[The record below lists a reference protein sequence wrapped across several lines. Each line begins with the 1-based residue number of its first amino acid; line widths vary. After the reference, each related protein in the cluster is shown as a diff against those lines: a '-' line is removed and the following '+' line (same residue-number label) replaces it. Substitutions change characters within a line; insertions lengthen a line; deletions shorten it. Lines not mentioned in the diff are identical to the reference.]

1 MSFKN
6 DLLCSF
12 QLEESSV
19 FRHEG
24 ERKIRVAEE
33 DEMSVADSIATE
45 VTMETISDH
54 EQDIS
59 DDEDD
64 DGQANKDIDG
74 GVADNGN
81 AAENCDIKLQKD
93 HTDENTDKTKIDMC
107 TCDSA
112 ENSESQ
118 KTETSESAVL
128 SDVDIKIEIDEK
140 RTISENQIDKQSES
154 AKNNQNEEKVV
165 EFPDTEISLQHVKG
179 DK

>member
-1 MSFKN
+1 
-6 DLLCSF
+6 
-12 QLEESSV
+12 
-19 FRHEG
+19 
-24 ERKIRVAEE
+24 
-33 DEMSVADSIATE
+33 MSVADSMATE

-59 DDEDD
+59 DDEEDN
-64 DGQANKDIDG
+64 GQASTGIEG
-74 GVADNGN
+74 GLADNGST
-81 AAENCDIKLQKD
+81 AENCDIKLEKD
-93 HTDENTDKTKIDMC
+93 HTDESKEETELDKC

-118 KTETSESAVL
+118 KTETSESAVV

-140 RTISENQIDKQSES
+140 RTKNENQIDKQSES
-154 AKNNQNEEKVV
+154 AIDNQSEEKVV